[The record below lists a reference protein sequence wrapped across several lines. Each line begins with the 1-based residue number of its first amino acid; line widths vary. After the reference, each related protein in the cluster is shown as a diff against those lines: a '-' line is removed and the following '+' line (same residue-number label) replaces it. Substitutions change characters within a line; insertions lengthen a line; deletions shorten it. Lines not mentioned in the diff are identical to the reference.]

1 MKCVP
6 SSPVLWAE
14 PLAAGSR
21 ARPTRVVGWFML
33 SIPSTVSIFLYS
45 EPTDMRKGFD
55 GLSGIVRSELGADPL
70 DGSLFLFVNRRRDRL
85 KILHWD
91 GAGYWLYYRLLEAG
105 TFEVISAEGKYQPID
120 STQLAMLLGGVSLVG
135 AKRRK
140 RYRRAS

>member
-1 MKCVP
+1 
-6 SSPVLWAE
+6 
-14 PLAAGSR
+14 
-21 ARPTRVVGWFML
+21 ML

-55 GLSGIVRSELGADPL
+55 GLSGLVRSEFGADPL

-105 TFEVISAEGKYQPID
+105 TFEVIAAQGKYQQID
-120 STQLAMLLGGVSLVG
+120 ATQLAMLLGGVSLVG